1 VASRRA
7 VLAEVC
13 TFALG
18 ARSARGGRFLVPPR
32 RRTRFRILL
41 RAAAM
46 CAMLGASAC
55 EQRRDN
61 REVPPVNRP
70 AIEKVLEQHSQA
82 LMQRAGV
89 VGVYQSAREDGTP
102 AITVMVLDSTVAA
115 TIPRQLQGYPVE
127 IEISGPIR
135 PLEGGR

>member
-1 VASRRA
+1 MASRRA

-18 ARSARGGRFLVPPR
+18 ARSARGGRFFVAPR
-32 RRTRFRILL
+32 RRTPFRILL

-46 CAMLGASAC
+46 CAMLGGNAC